1 MLDQGRNLCSAVSIP
16 VIGDADTGYGNP
28 LNVRRT
34 VFGYGSAGFACAMI
48 EDQVAPKRCGHTQG
62 KEVVPRAEA
71 LARVRA
77 AVEARD
83 EGAGVLVMARTDAR
97 APAGLDEALWRGRA
111 FADLGADI
119 VFVEAPR
126 SEQEM
131 ERVCREI
138 PGPKMANLVE
148 DGDTPLLPPERLEAM
163 GYKIAAHPLTLLLAA
178 AHAMQRA
185 LAQLKSGE
193 MPSERLRFEALRELV
208 GFPAYDRALQRYTS
222 E

>member
-1 MLDQGRNLCSAVSIP
+1 
-16 VIGDADTGYGNP
+16 
-28 LNVRRT
+28 
-34 VFGYGSAGFACAMI
+34 
-48 EDQVAPKRCGHTQG
+48 
-62 KEVVPRAEA
+62 VPRAEA

-97 APAGLDEALWRGRA
+97 APAGLEEALWRGRA

-178 AHAMQRA
+178 AHAMRRA

-193 MPSERLRFEALRELV
+193 APTERLRFEALRELV
-208 GFPAYDRALQRYTS
+208 GFPAYDRALRRYTS